1 MNPETILHERGNV
14 AVVVHKNQLSR
25 EEKDAVRYSDQIV
38 AMGDY
43 YGLLIQEE
51 PEDMAAFDAHHTPEP
66 GHVCDNN
73 DDCEFHEYQGPKDEE
88 PVVEPVMPPN
98 TPTIPD
104 ELEGLTVAQLK
115 EIAETEEID
124 ISDVKLKAD
133 IVGRIWGAREMR
145 AEQEG

>member
-1 MNPETILHERGNV
+1 MSAIDIFLAKGKKGLIL
-14 AVVVHKNQLSR
+14 
-25 EEKDAVRYSDQIV
+25 EKDWLTRDEKDEVRARFGPEGSAGVWFLEVPDE
-38 AMGDY
+38 D
-43 YGLLIQEE
+43 E
-51 PEDMAAFDAHHTPEP
+51 PELTEDEVVDVGTHDDPDAQ
-66 GHVCDNN
+66 VI
-73 DDCEFHEYQGPKDEE
+73 
-88 PVVEPVMPPN
+88 VPPN

-145 AEQEG
+145 AEEQEG